1 MRHPVRND
9 ISKEGLWTPLL
20 SPSCHVASIFTAA
33 IVVNSWRILPMALPL
48 ARLEDIA
55 LRPNFF
61 DLQTE
66 QAGDML
72 GNRIGGD
79 SAVDYVAHHAARD
92 ANILGNLCLCFAE
105 TAQAIV
111 DLNGIHG

>member
-1 MRHPVRND
+1 MCHPVGMT
-9 ISKEGLWTPLL
+9 SPKKGSGLDLL

-48 ARLEDIA
+48 ARLEDVA
-55 LRPNFF
+55 LRPDLF
-61 DLQTE
+61 DLQTK

-79 SAVDYVAHHAARD
+79 SAVDHIAHHATRD
-92 ANILGNLCLCFAE
+92 ANILGDLCLRFAE